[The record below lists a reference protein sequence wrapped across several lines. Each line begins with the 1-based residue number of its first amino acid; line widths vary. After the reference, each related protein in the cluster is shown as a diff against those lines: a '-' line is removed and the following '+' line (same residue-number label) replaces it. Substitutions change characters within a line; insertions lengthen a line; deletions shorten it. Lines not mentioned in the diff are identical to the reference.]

1 MASMQWM
8 ISADRTI
15 TGFLRRWSVPALR
28 VSLGVVFVWFGLLKV
43 LGVTPVTDLVGDTV
57 YWVDPGWFVPVLGVA
72 ETAIG
77 IALVAGRLLR
87 LALAAM
93 AAQLLGTFL
102 VLVVLPEVAFQ
113 DGNPLLLTVEGEF
126 VVKNLVL
133 LTAGMVVGSTVRRL
147 PQAGTAGGSRADE
160 PVQAS
165 ATSSSIDS
173 SK

>member
-1 MASMQWM
+1 MEWT
-8 ISADRTI
+8 IIADQKVV
-15 TGFLRRWSVPALR
+15 GFLRRWSVPALR
-28 VSLGVVFVWFGLLKV
+28 ISLGVVFVWFGLLKV
-43 LGVTPVTDLVGDTV
+43 LDVTPVGDLVADTV
-57 YWVDPGWFVPVLGVA
+57 YWVDPGWFVPVLGAA

-77 IALVAGRLLR
+77 IALVLGRFLR
-87 LALAAM
+87 VALAAM

-102 VLVVLPEVAFQ
+102 VLVVLPEIAFQ

-133 LTAGMVVGSTVRRL
+133 LTAGMVVGSTVGVST
-147 PQAGTAGGSRADE
+147 PSAPGETAGRRDGDAL
-160 PVQAS
+160 QAS